1 MWKSI
6 SRTKVLQVPQ
16 VSQVCYNEWFMNLPK
31 LGDLGV
37 EGKKVLVRLDLDI
50 SEGGDLR
57 LEAALPTLNYLLEKK
72 AKIIIIG
79 HKGRPAATKALAGKP
94 EGINGELS
102 LEKTSK
108 KLSELLSKPIKFIYD
123 IVGQEARDET
133 EKLQEG
139 EVMCLENLRFDSR
152 EEANDEG
159 FAKSLAGLG
168 DCYVNDA
175 FASSHREHASIVG
188 IPKYLPRA
196 AGLRLEREIETLGKD
211 FDKPVVVLISG
222 IKNDKV
228 EMAEKLSEIY
238 DTVLVGGRLP
248 EYFGDRALESV
259 QTQTGKLII
268 GNLIMDKEDI
278 SLNTIKRFEIE
289 IEKARTIILAGVLG
303 KYEDSGHMQGTK
315 EVFTAVA
322 KSSAFKIAGGGD
334 TIAALN
340 SLSLSQNFQ
349 WISTGGGA
357 MVEFLINKTLPG
369 IEVLQS

>member
-1 MWKSI
+1 
-6 SRTKVLQVPQ
+6 
-16 VSQVCYNEWFMNLPK
+16 MNLPK

-50 SEGGDLR
+50 SEGGDMR
-57 LEAALPTLNYLLEKK
+57 LTAALPTLNYLLEKK